1 MIMTENGIENLA
13 HAIIL
18 QAVKD
23 YRKALKILRRNPRH
37 KESKE
42 MVADC
47 EGFFLSKWLTTLTN
61 IAGKVLMEKLKKEV

>member
-1 MIMTENGIENLA
+1 MIITENGIENLA

-23 YRKALKILRRNPRH
+23 YRKALKILKRNPRH

-47 EGFFLSKWLTTLTN
+47 EGFFLSKWFTTLTN
-61 IAGKVLMEKLKKEV
+61 IDGKVLMEKLKKEV

>member
-23 YRKALKILRRNPRH
+23 YRKALKILKRQPRH

-47 EGFFLSKWLTTLTN
+47 EGFFLSKWFTTLTN
-61 IAGKVLMEKLKKEV
+61 IDGKVLMEKLKKEV

>member
-23 YRKALKILRRNPRH
+23 YRKALKILKRQPRH
-37 KESKE
+37 KEAKATAE
-42 MVADC
+42 EC
-47 EGFFLSKWLTTLTN
+47 EEFFLSKWFTTLTN
-61 IAGKVLMEKLKKEV
+61 IDGKVLMEKLKKEV

>member
-23 YRKALKILRRNPRH
+23 YRKALKILKRNPRH

-47 EGFFLSKWLTTLTN
+47 EGFFLSKWFTTLTN
-61 IAGKVLMEKLKKEV
+61 LDGKVLMEKLKKEV

>member
-42 MVADC
+42 MIADC
-47 EGFFLSKWLTTLTN
+47 EGFFLSKWFTTLTN
-61 IAGKVLMEKLKKEV
+61 IDGKVLIEKLKKEV

>member
-23 YRKALKILRRNPRH
+23 YRKALKILKRNPRH

-47 EGFFLSKWLTTLTN
+47 EGFFLSKWFTTLTN
-61 IAGKVLMEKLKKEV
+61 IDGKVLMKKLKKEV